1 MQITQIVQWSLWG
14 LSLVAGIGAILALFK
29 LRISERFLPPWNE
42 LKELEATLPVRR
54 EELRQVSEAMQ
65 TLRQELAKL
74 EGEVGHLQQLREWQE
89 ANPDAPVRIQ
99 QMMTDLERGKAEL
112 TAVQQK
118 LAQEEARLND
128 IAQEVQ
134 RLTQEKAQLGEQIPP
149 LRDQLAGLHK
159 QKGGL
164 ETTLRDLDDQRRQV
178 KLKLSSL
185 KNDLQ
190 SNENRL
196 TTLRQQVQQ
205 AEQEKAK
212 MERER
217 KEAEAAR
224 DAARAEKAGLEKA
237 VEQLKELA
245 KGMQVNLERA
255 GVTSSKGYADLF
267 APVFRDEPRRP
278 RHLPPRGTIL
288 QERAAL
294 EVTCDYIKSK
304 GFIFPKRVLHAFHT
318 SLKASTS
325 PPLSCWPASAA
336 QVRASY
342 LATMPTEW
350 VSTSC
355 SAPCNLAGTA
365 LKICSA
371 STTSLRSDTKL
382 PNSLARSSNS
392 RCSTVRS

>member
-65 TLRQELAKL
+65 ALRQELAKL

-178 KLKLSSL
+178 ELKLSSL

-304 GFIFPKRVLHAFHT
+304 GFIFPKRVLLAFDT
-318 SLKASTS
+318 SLK
-325 PPLSCWPASAA
+325 
-336 QVRASY
+336 VR
-342 LATMPTEW
+342 
-350 VSTSC
+350 VV
-355 SAPCNLAGTA
+355 
-365 LKICSA
+365 
-371 STTSLRSDTKL
+371 
-382 PNSLARSSNS
+382 
-392 RCSTVRS
+392 VRK